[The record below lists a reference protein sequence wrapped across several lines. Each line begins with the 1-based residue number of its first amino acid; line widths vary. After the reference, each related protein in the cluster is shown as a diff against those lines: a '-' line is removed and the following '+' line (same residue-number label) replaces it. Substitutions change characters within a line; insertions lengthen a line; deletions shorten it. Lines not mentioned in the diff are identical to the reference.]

1 VLDQV
6 ITGRINKAIAAELG
20 TVKKTIKAHRARV
33 MEKMKAGSVA
43 EFVRLGER
51 GAIRRVVPGMGHA
64 ALSCGL

>member
-6 ITGRINKAIAAELG
+6 ITWRINKAIAAELG

-43 EFVRLGER
+43 EFVRWGSG
-51 GAIRRVVPGMGHA
+51 GAIR
-64 ALSCGL
+64 